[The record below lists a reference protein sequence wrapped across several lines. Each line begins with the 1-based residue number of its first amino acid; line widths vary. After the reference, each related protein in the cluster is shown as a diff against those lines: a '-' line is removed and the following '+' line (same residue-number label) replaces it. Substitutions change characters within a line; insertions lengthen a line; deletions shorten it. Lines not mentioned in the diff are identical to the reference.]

1 MKLGRKELGKEGIN
15 KRRMKG
21 IHERIQDGRKELKK
35 ELKKEE
41 RGFKEGRGFIN
52 FPTWPP

>member
-15 KRRMKG
+15 KTKMKG
-21 IHERIQDGRKELKK
+21 IHERIEGGRRELKK

-41 RGFKEGRGFIN
+41 K
-52 FPTWPP
+52 

>member
-1 MKLGRKELGKEGIN
+1 
-15 KRRMKG
+15 MKG
-21 IHERIQDGRKELKK
+21 IHERIEGGRKELKK